1 MELLLT
7 DQQAQYLIKL
17 FKTTL
22 ERHDI
27 YLSEKSQGSIQLK
40 SFENQY
46 EFTLRYH
53 FSIGKKTI
61 HFMDDETKH
70 TLFRVHLSDGFHKNA
85 NGERVYGTRI
95 NVFSES
101 EYYAKQALG
110 DTSTHYKCYSLPYDV
125 INDTDDFFKLFDNIC
140 EYANIEK
147 QGKINIELSNQEIL
161 F

>member
-85 NGERVYGTRI
+85 NGERVYG
-95 NVFSES
+95 NE
-101 EYYAKQALG
+101 LM
-110 DTSTHYKCYSLPYDV
+110 
-125 INDTDDFFKLFDNIC
+125 FFPK
-140 EYANIEK
+140 ANIMQNK
-147 QGKINIELSNQEIL
+147 LWEIRL
-161 F
+161 LTTSAIHYHMMLLMTLTIFLNYSITFASMQILKNKVK